1 MQMDAG
7 LDTGPMLLARTIA
20 IGAHETGGSLHDRL
34 AELGARMIVE
44 ALDRISEGSV
54 IATPQPDEGVTYAAR
69 LQRTDE
75 WLDWTL
81 SAEALANRIRA
92 FDPEPGTR
100 TALVDRS
107 DAQVKVWSAR
117 ALPLSCDARPGTVLE
132 ASRSAIRVACG
143 VGALDLL
150 EVQRPGGR
158 RQAVRDWLQSSAIG
172 PGDRLGNPSES
183 PLAGEHGR

>member
-1 MQMDAG
+1 MDAG
-7 LDTGPMLLARTIA
+7 LDTGPMLLARSIA
-20 IGAHETGGSLHDRL
+20 IDAQETGGALHDRL

-44 ALDRISEGSV
+44 ALDRMSEGSL

-100 TALVDRS
+100 TAIVDRP
-107 DAQVKVWSAR
+107 DAQIKVWSAR
-117 ALPLSCDARPGTVLE
+117 ALPLPCDARPGTVLE
-132 ASRSAIRVACG
+132 VTRNAIRVACATE
-143 VGALDLL
+143 VLELL

-158 RQAVRDWLQSSAIG
+158 RQAVRDWLQSAAIG
-172 PGDRLGNPSES
+172 PGDRLGNPADR
-183 PLAGEHGR
+183 PQADAHAR